1 MWWTRWT
8 ELVSQYSWP
17 LQIEMLWGFCW
28 SCWSVSLSRRGADT
42 YVIVSALPS
51 SSIRRQWVLVLSW
64 AKMPCFVGIL
74 LAENL
79 SCIIE
84 VGLQKIGVTEWI
96 SGLKIPSNKSVRH
109 IIFLQKC
116 SWVPWNR
123 IGVPATVRH
132 VWDFYPEE
140 RLELLRTVE
149 RHAAALE
156 RYESQIWEQNWS
168 RMVIQNWIQLQDV
181 WSFVLS
187 TMGWLAME
195 MERHATRVEYGMVLF
210 PSRLAHVLISRS

>member
-1 MWWTRWT
+1 MWWTRWTRWT
-8 ELVSQYSWP
+8 ELVSQYSWS

-84 VGLQKIGVTEWI
+84 VGLQKIGITEWI
-96 SGLKIPSNKSVRH
+96 SGLKFPSDTSEEVTGTRFVLRPRADQH
-109 IIFLQKC
+109 L
-116 SWVPWNR
+116 
-123 IGVPATVRH
+123 TVRIS
-132 VWDFYPEE
+132 WSLPQEIS
-140 RLELLRTVE
+140 LLPNE
-149 RHAAALE
+149 HLAL
-156 RYESQIWEQNWS
+156 Q
-168 RMVIQNWIQLQDV
+168 
-181 WSFVLS
+181 
-187 TMGWLAME
+187 
-195 MERHATRVEYGMVLF
+195 
-210 PSRLAHVLISRS
+210 